1 MKKLLG
7 IIVLGLLLSSNAYA
21 AKRVCIA
28 VHKNYSEVDKPI
40 LLAKRKMLFDA
51 VGCQKGNVLDN
62 IEDYK
67 IYGYYKPDKF
77 FELLYPKVTRDG
89 TTNGWDKWTL
99 DKFAKVLGES
109 NYKFFDLPTA
119 PERKLIAKK
128 KEEERKREE
137 EEKKIAE
144 KPKKQEPKKQQP

>member
-7 IIVLGLLLSSNAYA
+7 IIVLGLLLSGNAYA

-28 VHKNYSEVDKPI
+28 VHNNYSEVDKPI

-128 KEEERKREE
+128 KKKRENV
-137 EEKKIAE
+137 KK
-144 KPKKQEPKKQQP
+144 KKKK